1 MVEAAPAPR
10 AGPGD
15 AAAEEVAAAI
25 RVGHADLVPH
35 AAIVL
40 GSGLGPAVEHLRVQ
54 RSLAYSDLPA
64 LPAPTVPGHEGR
76 LLLGELAG
84 VSVVVFSGRS
94 HYYEGNDMSVC
105 TMPPRVARALGVRTL
120 IVTAAVGGLDE
131 SLHAGSI
138 VVGRDHLNF
147 MGVSPLRGWHDAG
160 GSPSFVELS
169 QAYDAGLR
177 ESALVQAA
185 ELGVPA
191 VPGVYAAL
199 AGPSYETPA
208 ETAFLRGA
216 GATVVGM
223 SVVPEVVAARALG
236 MRVLALFAV
245 ANEVGHST
253 SHEEVL
259 RVSGRSAVAIGEIL
273 EAVLPH
279 MSEEGERR

>member
-1 MVEAAPAPR
+1 MVEAGPAR
-10 AGPGD
+10 SAGPGD
-15 AAAEEVAAAI
+15 SAVEALAAAI
-25 RVGHADLVPH
+25 RTRTDLVPR

-40 GSGLGPAVEHLRVQ
+40 GSGLTPAVETLSVEE
-54 RSLAYSDLPA
+54 SFAYADLPG

-76 LLLGELAG
+76 LLLGEFAG
-84 VSVVVFSGRS
+84 VPVVVFSGRF
-94 HYYEGNDMSVC
+94 HYYEGHDMSVC
-105 TMPPRVARALGVRTL
+105 TMPPRVARALGARTL
-120 IVTAAVGGLDE
+120 VVTAAVGGLDE
-131 SLHAGSI
+131 SLHAGPI

-147 MGVSPLRGWHDAG
+147 MGVNPLRGWHDAG

-169 QAYDAGLR
+169 EAYDPRLR
-177 ESALVQAA
+177 ESALERAA

-208 ETAFLRGA
+208 ESAFLRSA
-216 GATVVGM
+216 GATVAGM

-245 ANEVGHST
+245 ANAVGHST

-259 RVSGRSAVAIGEIL
+259 RVSGRSAVAIGQIL

-279 MSEEGERR
+279 MSEEGER